1 MLNSIPS
8 QTEGLL
14 LSDKLLAGETLER
27 ARARAD
33 QSGMSLAWSILG
45 MAARTR
51 GKLDEATAFFTESDT
66 HARLTEHLSIKGMAL
81 RNRAE
86 LAWIQGNLTQA
97 AQLCEEGRLL
107 AQSAGITFVVAAQTT
122 MLGHLARQQGNYAL
136 AKTYYREALA
146 LYRAFDSPTHRAWCL
161 EGLAATLCAQGC
173 YPPATRFT
181 GIGPERASHPSVAYV
196 PCVLRA
202 RLSASEEKLSALG
215 RPFCRP
221 IHTSGSAHL
230 VDQAMASPER
240 NYAEP
245 WPRSSSTLWPI
256 SCRQHACC

>member
-173 YPPATRFT
+173 YPPATRLCAAVT
-181 GIGPERASHPSVAYV
+181 A
-196 PCVLRA
+196 LRKQA
-202 RLSASEEKLSALG
+202 QTPLLSAEREAFEQTIASTQAALNEAIFQAEWATGSAFTPEEAIDDALG
-215 RPFCRP
+215 ASG
-221 IHTSGSAHL
+221 TS
-230 VDQAMASPER
+230 
-240 NYAEP
+240 
-245 WPRSSSTLWPI
+245 T
-256 SCRQHACC
+256 